1 MLLGPP
7 LSLRKIRRAI
17 FFVAARF
24 IEAKRPCQE
33 RARQKS
39 GTLRKSMIFHV
50 VEISFDGWEKRRLV
64 VPNAAGGRLAVH
76 EARVAPLAFDLVRVA
91 LSSEPHRDDVP
102 VGVAVLHGRILGH
115 EDGPH
120 GLAC

>member
-1 MLLGPP
+1 
-7 LSLRKIRRAI
+7 
-17 FFVAARF
+17 
-24 IEAKRPCQE
+24 
-33 RARQKS
+33 
-39 GTLRKSMIFHV
+39 MIFGV
-50 VEISFDGWEKRRLV
+50 VEISFDGWEERRLV
-64 VPNAAGGRLAVH
+64 VSNATCRRLAVDK
-76 EARVAPLAFDLVRVA
+76 ARIAPLAQHLVRVA